1 MKSRLPSAIALL
13 VLASTGACASPAAR
27 GALSGPTAAAAPA
40 PAQAQAAP
48 SGDANRRAE
57 SYYDLTMGHLYEQE
71 YEESSQSADADRAID
86 FYKKAYALDP
96 SSDVIGEQLAEMY
109 FASQRTPDAI
119 NEVQNILRRDPSNV
133 SSRRLLARIYVRSLG
148 NMTDTSQQSN
158 IVNLAIDQFSE
169 IVRLDPSD
177 EESAIWLARL
187 YRLTNRHVEA
197 ERVLR
202 AVITRDADNEDAVG
216 QLVQLLL
223 DEDKSEE
230 AVALLRQSIQRSP
243 SGSLYDQLGD
253 AYTQTHDLSDAEQAY
268 RSAVDLEPDQVSHH
282 RGLAQV
288 LFDEGQYTAALA
300 EYQALVGLQPDEA
313 GNYLRLAEIYR
324 QVQQLDKAEAAVLQ
338 AKRRAPDS
346 LEVIYNEASIYQAE
360 GRYDDGIRVLSE
372 AVTGVK
378 MQPEAPSRRR
388 TLAILYQVL
397 GQMYGSAE
405 NYTAAV
411 NTFEEM
417 AHLGPEEDRRARPLI
432 IDSYER
438 ARDLPHA
445 LAESQKALASY
456 PDDRSLRVGQALLY
470 GENNQTDQATQ
481 ALRALLDHTA
491 NDLEIYLDIAQVSE
505 QGQRFG
511 DAEAAVQSAEK
522 LAKQPSDQELVG
534 FSMAAVYER
543 EKKYDQAEQAFQGV
557 LAINPRNAATLN
569 YYGYMLAERGLRLD
583 EAVGFVQRAL
593 AEEPHNPSFLDSLG
607 WAYFKQAKYPEAE
620 KYLSQA
626 VQGESHNPTMLSHL
640 GDLFAKT
647 GRDVMA
653 EAEWEKSLAEWH
665 RALAADYDAKE
676 VTDLEQK
683 IASVK
688 RRQAQQQKP
697 GAGTNQQ

>member
-253 AYTQTHDLSDAEQAY
+253 AYTQIRDLNHAEQAY
-268 RSAVDLEPDQVSHH
+268 HSAVDLEPDQVSHH

-288 LFDEGQYTAALA
+288 LFDEEKFPAALT
-300 EYQALVGLQPDEA
+300 EYQKLAEMEPEDP

-324 QVQQLDKAEAAVLQ
+324 QLRQLDKAEAEVLQ
-338 AKRRAPDS
+338 AKQRAPGS
-346 LEVIYNEASIYQAE
+346 LEVIYNEAAIYQAE
-360 GRYDDGIRVLSE
+360 GRYDDGIRVLSD
-372 AVTGVK
+372 AVTAVK
-378 MQPEAPSRRR
+378 GQAEAAPTRRR

-397 GQMYGSAE
+397 GEMYGDQE
-405 NYTAAV
+405 NYTAEV

-417 AHLGPEEDRRARPLI
+417 AHLGPEEDRRARALI
-432 IDSYER
+432 IDSYQK
-438 ARDLPHA
+438 AHDLPHA
-445 LAESQKALASY
+445 LAESQKALATY
-456 PDDRSLRVGQALLY
+456 PDDRGLHISQALLY
-470 GENNQTDQATQ
+470 GANNQTDQATQ
-481 ALRALLDHTA
+481 ELRSLLDHTA
-491 NDLEIYLDIAQVSE
+491 NDLEIYLDIAQVYE
-505 QGQRFG
+505 EGQHFPE
-511 DAEAAVQSAEK
+511 AEAAVQSAEK
-522 LAKQPSDQELVG
+522 LATQPAEQETVG

-543 EKKYDQAEQAFQGV
+543 EKKYDQAELAFQGV
-557 LAINPRNAATLN
+557 LAINPRNAPTLN
-569 YYGYMLAERGLRLD
+569 YYGYMLAERGVRLD
-583 EAVGFVQRAL
+583 EAIDFVQRAL
-593 AEEPHNPSFLDSLG
+593 AEEPHNASYLDSLG
-607 WAYFKQAKYPEAE
+607 WAYYKQEKYADAE
-620 KYLSQA
+620 KYLRMA
-626 VQGESHNPTMLSHL
+626 VQGEQHNPTMLSHL
-640 GDLFAKT
+640 GDVFAKT
-647 GRDVMA
+647 GREELA
-653 EAEWEKSLAEWH
+653 ETEWEKSLAEWH
-665 RALAADYDAKE
+665 RSLAADYDAKE
-676 VTDLEQK
+676 VAELEQK
-683 IASVK
+683 IANLK
-688 RRQAQQQKP
+688 RRLAQQQKP
-697 GAGTNQQ
+697 AAGTN

>member
-13 VLASTGACASPAAR
+13 LFASTGACASPAAR
-27 GALSGPTAAAAPA
+27 GALSGPAAAP
-40 PAQAQAAP
+40 AQAAP
-48 SGDANRRAE
+48 SIDADRKAE

-71 YEESSQSADADRAID
+71 YGESSRSADADRAID

-96 SSDVIGEQLAEMY
+96 SSEVIGEQLAEMY
-109 FASQRTPDAI
+109 FMAQRTPEAI
-119 NEVQNILRRDPSNV
+119 NEVQSILRRDPSNV

-148 NMTDTSQQSN
+148 NMSDTTQQSN

-177 EESAIWLARL
+177 EDSAIWLARL

-197 ERVLR
+197 EGVLR
-202 AVITRDADNEDAVG
+202 DVIARDADNEDAVS

-223 DEDKSEE
+223 DEDKSEG
-230 AVALLRQSIQRSP
+230 AIALLQQSIQRAP

-253 AYTQTHDLSDAEQAY
+253 AYTQTRDLNRAEQAY
-268 RSAVDLEPDQVSHH
+268 RSAVDLEPEQVSHH

-288 LFDEGQYTAALA
+288 LFDQGQYPAALS
-300 EYQALVGLQPDEA
+300 EYQTLVGLQPDEA

-324 QVQQLDKAEAAVLQ
+324 QLQQLDKAEAAVLQ
-338 AKRRAPDS
+338 AKQRAPDS

-360 GRYDDGIRVLSE
+360 GRYDDGIEVLSG
-372 AVTGVK
+372 AVAAVK
-378 MQPEAPSRRR
+378 GQPEAPSRRR

-397 GQMYGSAE
+397 GQLYGNAE

-411 NTFEEM
+411 NTFEEL

-432 IDSYER
+432 IDSYEK

-456 PDDRSLRVGQALLY
+456 PDDRGLRIGQALLY
-470 GENNQTDQATQ
+470 GENSQTDDATQ
-481 ALRALLDHTA
+481 VLRALLDHTA
-491 NDLEIYLDIAQVSE
+491 NDLEIYLDIAQVCE
-505 QGQRFG
+505 QGQRFA

-522 LAKQPSDQELVG
+522 LAKQPGDQEMVG
-534 FSMAAVYER
+534 FLMAAVYER

-593 AEEPHNPSFLDSLG
+593 AEEPHNPSYLDSLG
-607 WAYFKQAKYPEAE
+607 WAYYKEAKYAEAE
-620 KYLSQA
+620 TYLGMA
-626 VQGESHNPTMLSHL
+626 VMGESHNPTMLSHL

-647 GRDVMA
+647 GREDLA
-653 EAEWEKSLAEWH
+653 EAEWEKSLTEWH
-665 RALAADYDAKE
+665 RSLAANYDAKE
-676 VTDLEQK
+676 VSDLEQK
-683 IASVK
+683 IANLK